1 MQEADKPQARIYRP
15 SKSAMT
21 SGKARTKHWVLEFE
35 SDEPRFV
42 EPLMGWTGSADTT
55 RQVRLKFESKEQA
68 VAYAQRHGL
77 DYHVLP
83 EHSRRPV
90 IKTYAENFL

>member
-1 MQEADKPQARIYRP
+1 MTSKDKPEARIYRP

-21 SGKARTKHWVLEFE
+21 SGKARTRHWVLEFE
-35 SDEPRFV
+35 SDAPRV
-42 EPLMGWTGSADTT
+42 VDPLMGWTGAADTT
-55 RQVRLKFESKEQA
+55 RQVRLQFDSKDQA
-68 VAYAQRHGL
+68 VAYAERHGF

>member
-1 MQEADKPQARIYRP
+1 MTISDKPQARIYRP

-21 SGKARTKHWVLEFE
+21 SGKARTKQWVLEFE
-35 SDEPRFV
+35 SDQPRFV
-42 EPLMGWTGSADTT
+42 DPLMGWTGSTDTS
-55 RQVRLKFESKEQA
+55 RQVRLKFETKEQA
-68 VAYAQRHGL
+68 IAYAERHGL

-83 EHSRRPV
+83 GHSRRPV